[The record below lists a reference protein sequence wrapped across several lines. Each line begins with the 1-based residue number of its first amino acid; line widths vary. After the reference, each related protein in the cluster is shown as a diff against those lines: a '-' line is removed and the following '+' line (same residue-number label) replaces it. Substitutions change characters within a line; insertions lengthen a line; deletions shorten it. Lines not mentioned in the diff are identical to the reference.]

1 MSLSFSLSEYLENC
15 NNEHRCPHIIAMAFI
30 SRDSSTASEL
40 AAELSVHK
48 LKLQEEVVEGVG
60 EKEIEKGLGDQEEIE
75 RIETNFEDEAE
86 KSPNKRAFD
95 QIIEAQVSNI

>member
-1 MSLSFSLSEYLENC
+1 
-15 NNEHRCPHIIAMAFI
+15 MAFI
-30 SRDSSTASEL
+30 FRDSSTASEL